1 MKERLEQVLRAVG
14 LALTVAAVTD
24 AVRRRRTHGE
34 ALGFVPYD
42 FRPPRGKTVRRRLWA
57 PDDERLITPTVF
69 GVGWTVNVGRV
80 ARLLGL
86 R

>member
-1 MKERLEQVLRAVG
+1 VNERLESLLRAVG
-14 LALTVAAVTD
+14 LALTLAAVAD
-24 AVRRRRTHGE
+24 SVRRRRTHGE

-42 FRPPRGKTVRRRLWA
+42 FRPPTGKRVRRRLWA
-57 PDDERLITPTVF
+57 PDDGRLITPTVF

-80 ARLLGL
+80 ARLVGL